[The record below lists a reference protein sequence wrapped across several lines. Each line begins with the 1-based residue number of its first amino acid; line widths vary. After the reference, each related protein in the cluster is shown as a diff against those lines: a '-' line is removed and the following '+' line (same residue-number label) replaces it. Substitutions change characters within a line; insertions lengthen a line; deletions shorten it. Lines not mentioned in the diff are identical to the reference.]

1 MIVDSEKLIE
11 WLKGQRYIYYKDG
24 KYYIYGEALD
34 TTEQFENEHQWEF
47 SRNRMIEKTIKYLED
62 VMKNK

>member
-1 MIVDSEKLIE
+1 MTVDSEKLIE
-11 WLKGQRYIYYKDG
+11 WLKVKDIFIIKDG
-24 KYYIYGEALD
+24 KYYVYGEALD
-34 TTEQFENEHQWEF
+34 TTEQFKNEHQWEF